1 MKKNMPKCYY
11 LWGQKLY
18 QPLQFVFVEYEGKQ
32 VILVSTDLSMNV
44 QDIITGYA
52 YRFKIEAMFREF
64 KQQFGGLCYHF
75 QSKAVPKLN
84 RYQKKGSPDP
94 LQQVKQEEE
103 KEKIIK
109 ALRATEGYVLFAAI
123 AMGIVQ
129 MLCLKYG
136 TKLKVSSYRYLRNPS
151 DKTMSEASMIEYLR
165 RSLFRFMAVQQK
177 LTITKIISSKQ
188 EPLEEAEN
196 DLLIS

>member
-75 QSKAVPKLN
+75 
-84 RYQKKGSPDP
+84 
-94 LQQVKQEEE
+94 
-103 KEKIIK
+103 
-109 ALRATEGYVLFAAI
+109 
-123 AMGIVQ
+123 
-129 MLCLKYG
+129 
-136 TKLKVSSYRYLRNPS
+136 
-151 DKTMSEASMIEYLR
+151 
-165 RSLFRFMAVQQK
+165 
-177 LTITKIISSKQ
+177 
-188 EPLEEAEN
+188 
-196 DLLIS
+196 